1 MKKLTSKKGLQ
12 ISRYLEKKTKKE
24 PKQAEESKE
33 IEESEE
39 KTEEEIEKE
48 LSEVFGEL
56 FQTAPQQDSS
66 SLRVAELYGIIDE
79 EMASNIVASMF
90 ILRDSGKSVN
100 REDEEENEVYK
111 PFELFISTPGG
122 TAVDMFAIYDT
133 MRMVKEDCEIH
144 TIGMGKVMSA
154 GVLLLAAGTKGKRRI
169 GANCRVMIHSVIG
182 GHHGSI
188 QNLENEMEEVRW
200 VQQQHNKALC
210 EETDLTPRMLKKL
223 LSRNVNVYLTAQEA
237 VEYGIADIIV

>member
-1 MKKLTSKKGLQ
+1 
-12 ISRYLEKKTKKE
+12 
-24 PKQAEESKE
+24 
-33 IEESEE
+33 
-39 KTEEEIEKE
+39 
-48 LSEVFGEL
+48 
-56 FQTAPQQDSS
+56 
-66 SLRVAELYGIIDE
+66 
-79 EMASNIVASMF
+79 MASNIVASML
-90 ILRDSGKSVN
+90 ILRDTG
-100 REDEEENEVYK
+100 REIALEDNKEVEAYK

-154 GVLLLAAGTKGKRRI
+154 GVVLLAAGTKGKRKI

-200 VQQQHNKALC
+200 VQDQYNKALC
-210 EETDLTPRMLKKL
+210 AETDLTPRMLKKL
-223 LSRNVNVYLTAQEA
+223 LAKNINVYLTAEEA
-237 VEYGIADIIV
+237 VDYGIADIIV

>member
-1 MKKLTSKKGLQ
+1 MS
-12 ISRYLEKKTKKE
+12 KTKK
-24 PKQAEESKE
+24 PKDDQVSDIEEVAEKTDEEIQQELAGALEDLFQSQPPESK
-33 IEESEE
+33 
-39 KTEEEIEKE
+39 
-48 LSEVFGEL
+48 
-56 FQTAPQQDSS
+56 
-66 SLRVAELYGIIDE
+66 LRIAELYGIIDE
-79 EMASNIVASMF
+79 EMASNIVASML
-90 ILRDSGKSVN
+90 ILRDTG
-100 REDEEENEVYK
+100 REIALEDDKEVETYK

-154 GVLLLAAGTKGKRRI
+154 GVVLLAAGTKGKRKI

-200 VQQQHNKALC
+200 VQDQYNKALC
-210 EETDLTPRMLKKL
+210 AETDLTPRMLKKL
-223 LSRNVNVYLTAQEA
+223 LAKNVNIYLTAEEA
-237 VEYGIADIIV
+237 VDYGIADIIV